1 MVKKIIG
8 VLLVLYSS
16 VMLVVLFMSNKS
28 NTGLGFL
35 IMLGLLIL
43 GIYLLRSKPK
53 VDSTKKTRK
62 SKNHTFEE
70 DENDNQSVLGTLN
83 DYNNKFFNGLKEN
96 AINNAISKSKP
107 PKKLKMKGMDKLSEI
122 ANLQRELKDIIE
134 EYDITPEEKK
144 QYEIEKNEKKGK
156 IDLNL
161 TYEEVVNIFG
171 KESKKDVS
179 VSRGKKI
186 IKLYFYEYKNRL
198 GNTSY
203 EFEVT
208 LKDDKVYG
216 WKDLLNVST
225 GKGE

>member
-70 DENDNQSVLGTLN
+70 QESDNQSVLGTLN

-96 AINNAISKSKP
+96 AINNTISKSKP
-107 PKKLKMKGMDKLSEI
+107 SKRMKMPIVDKIHELNLAQKELEEMISE
-122 ANLQRELKDIIE
+122 LE
-134 EYDITPEEKK
+134 ITPEEKK
-144 QYEIEKNEKKGK
+144 RFAILKSEMKAK

-161 TYEEVVNIFG
+161 TYDEVVDIFG
-171 KESKKDVS
+171 KESKKDIS

-186 IKLYFYEYKNRL
+186 IKLYFFEYENRL